1 MLSSS
6 SHVGGLPS
14 ADAAPRTF
22 VVTVSMTPDDH
33 GADLLTIASVLHR
46 RGVRV
51 VEADL
56 GRPVSG
62 RREFSAT
69 FVADAARATTVLRT
83 LENRVDVVDAELF
96 EALDTRVRIAS

>member
-1 MLSSS
+1 M
-6 SHVGGLPS
+6 VGNGRDTATRPV
-14 ADAAPRTF
+14 AVGPRAY
-22 VVTVSMTPDDH
+22 VVTVSLAADDR

-56 GRPVSG
+56 ARPADG
-62 RREFSAT
+62 LRTFSAT
-69 FVADAARATTVLRT
+69 IVTDAMRAATVVRT
-83 LENRVDVVDAELF
+83 LQNRIDVLDADLF